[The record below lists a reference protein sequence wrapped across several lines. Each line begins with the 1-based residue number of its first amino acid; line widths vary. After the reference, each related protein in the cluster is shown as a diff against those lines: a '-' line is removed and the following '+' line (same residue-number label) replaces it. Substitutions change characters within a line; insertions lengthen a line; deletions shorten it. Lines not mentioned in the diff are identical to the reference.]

1 MPQTIEEIKSTYEAK
16 VAEIKGIKGLSQNLL
31 TELLADAWTKQT
43 VDLEVINKA
52 NGKALQLT
60 HNLTLSFPTLENC
73 IKEDRKTGQE
83 YDAVKGGT
91 VNFSYKN
98 GKGKQ
103 TSYTAYIPLD
113 MYLGMVHSAEQIEE
127 EIQKRVES
135 GHLFKVSGV
144 TRVEDTQPRD
154 ALLNPESARDAEYDG
169 VSRLNMNARM
179 GVA

>member
-1 MPQTIEEIKSTYEAK
+1 MQKTIEQIK
-16 VAEIKGIKGLSQNLL
+16 AEYDSKCQEVRNVKGMSQSLL
-31 TELLADAWTKQT
+31 TQLLSDAWTVQQT
-43 VDLEVINKA
+43 QLDTINKA
-52 NGKALQLT
+52 NGKAVQLT

-73 IKEDRKTGQE
+73 LKEDRKTGVE

-113 MYLGMVHSAEQIEE
+113 MYLGMVHSASQIDE
-127 EIQKRVES
+127 EIEKRVES
-135 GHLFKVSGV
+135 GHLFKISGI

-154 ALLNPESARDAEYDG
+154 AVRTQE
-169 VSRLNMNARM
+169 
-179 GVA
+179 VA

>member
-1 MPQTIEEIKSTYEAK
+1 MQKTIEGIKSEYDSKCLKIRTMGVTDQVLLK
-16 VAEIKGIKGLSQNLL
+16 QLLS
-31 TELLADAWTKQT
+31 DAWTAQQSQLDS
-43 VDLEVINKA
+43 VNKA

-73 IKEDRKTGQE
+73 VKEDRKTGIE

-113 MYLGMVHSAEQIEE
+113 MYLGMVNSAWQIND
-127 EIQKRVES
+127 EIAKRVES
-135 GHLFKVSGV
+135 GHRFKISGI
-144 TRVEDTQPRD
+144 TRVEDTPVQQVPVDGLMDSNGNSLRK
-154 ALLNPESARDAEYDG
+154 ESA
-169 VSRLNMNARM
+169 
-179 GVA
+179 